1 MGKKQEIIESAYR
14 IFQRHGYRRTNV
26 EDIAKVVGMRK
37 SGLYYYFESK
47 EDLFIQTFMGEW
59 VEKLTAFCER
69 LYQEPDIRKRIM
81 RFAKGNWREVGN
93 IVTKFGGSVET
104 ILENRSS
111 FGKEIHCQVNDIS
124 TEFYCKTIEE
134 GITQGIFREINPLK
148 AAKVLLGT
156 TNSIEIASLSMLT
169 HEIPTDQEFKKIENH
184 ILLTLGILL
193 DGLTYPEGETNF

>member
-1 MGKKQEIIESAYR
+1 MGKKQEITEAAYR

-37 SGLYYYFESK
+37 SGLYYYFDSK

-69 LYQEPDIRKRIM
+69 LYQEPDVRKRIM
-81 RFAKGNWREVGN
+81 RFAKGNWREVAS

-124 TEFYCKTIEE
+124 TEFYHKTIQE
-134 GITQGIFREINPLK
+134 GIEQAVFRKVNPLK

-156 TNSIEIASLSMLT
+156 TYSIEIASLSMLT
-169 HEIPTDQEFKKIENH
+169 NEIPSEQEFKKIENH
-184 ILLTLGILL
+184 LVLTLGILM
-193 DGLTYPEGETNF
+193 DGLMHPEGETNL